1 MQCFFRRFVEAII
14 VEFLLSLSIII
25 FARMG
30 LVKTDLLALIF
41 ASVFAVAYL
50 VWTVICLFGYR
61 ISIDG
66 KKTYYITNFLV
77 YSILSALVMSITIA
91 IHFLGSGKLS
101 TCLNLC
107 NSFLFFP
114 FKVFHYLGQWAGLR
128 IGLSLSAAIFSAII
142 FIIVAVL
149 PLLVNK
155 PKYLK
160 RHWEM
165 ENTFFE

>member
-1 MQCFFRRFVEAII
+1 MQCFFRRFVEAIL
-14 VEFLLSLSIII
+14 VEFLLSLSIIL
-25 FARMG
+25 FSLMG

-41 ASVFAVAYL
+41 SSFFAIAYL
-50 VWTVICLFGYR
+50 IWTVICLFGYR
-61 ISIDG
+61 MSIDG
-66 KKTYYITNFLV
+66 KKTYYVTNFFV
-77 YSILSALVMSITIA
+77 YSVLSALVLLITIA
-91 IHFLGSGKLS
+91 IHFLGDGKL
-101 TCLNLC
+101 LYYLKLC
-107 NSFLFFP
+107 NSLLFFP
-114 FKVFHYLGQWAGLR
+114 FKVFHYFGLCVGLR

-155 PKYLK
+155 PKYLQ